1 MNSIV
6 APNIKRLIKES
17 GMKQKVIAERA
28 GYSAHQLSAMVNGRK
43 LIQDTDVVRIA
54 QGLGVEISELF
65 KTAVL

>member
-17 GMKQKVIAERA
+17 GIKQKVFAERA